1 MFHSNLKLSNYCASQ
16 IKSYPKFYQ
25 NLIQLWEDV
34 SEEEPQDVS
43 EICEEIIWNNRMII
57 SNCQTLFN
65 KCFID
70 KGILR
75 IRDIIDVS
83 GSPLCWS
90 SAQQKYSLNNLQML
104 SWLGLIRCIPKT
116 WRNKLTFSQNE
127 NCDHIRKKSLRIT
140 SKTAYQKFLKPLLR
154 PPTAQKSLEQ
164 ACNLN
169 NVNWGKIY
177 LLPRVTTI
185 DSSLRSFQY
194 KILNNTLY
202 LNERLFKFN
211 IVDSPLC
218 SLCKQD
224 NESVIHLF
232 AICSEARS
240 LMGPT

>member
-1 MFHSNLKLSNYCASQ
+1 
-16 IKSYPKFYQ
+16 
-25 NLIQLWEDV
+25 
-34 SEEEPQDVS
+34 
-43 EICEEIIWNNRMII
+43 MII

-83 GSPLCWS
+83 RSPLCWS

-104 SWLGLIRCIPKT
+104 RWLGLI
-116 WRNKLTFSQNE
+116 NE

-154 PPTAQKSLEQ
+154 PPIAQKSLEQ

-177 LLPRVTTI
+177 LLQKS
-185 DSSLRSFQY
+185 DH
-194 KILNNTLY
+194 N
-202 LNERLFKFN
+202 
-211 IVDSPLC
+211 
-218 SLCKQD
+218 
-224 NESVIHLF
+224 
-232 AICSEARS
+232 
-240 LMGPT
+240 